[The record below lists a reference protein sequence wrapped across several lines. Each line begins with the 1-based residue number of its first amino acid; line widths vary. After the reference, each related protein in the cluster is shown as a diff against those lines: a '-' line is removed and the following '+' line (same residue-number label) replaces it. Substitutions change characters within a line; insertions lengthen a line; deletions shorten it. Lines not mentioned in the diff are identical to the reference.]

1 MRDFVRMALSVIAA
15 FLLYSL
21 LSKISVSLLFLFN
34 FYSLIVIYFAL
45 EKGEIYG
52 ACLGAICGLLQDS
65 FSLSVFGVAGIAKTI
80 TGYSAGYF
88 SGKINVTP
96 IRRNFLFIFMLL
108 CLELLIWALL
118 YSFIFSENL
127 STGGGLL
134 IFQPLATAAIGSL
147 IYRFIRKLKSSRA
160 YNE

>member
-1 MRDFVRMALSVIAA
+1 MALSVIAA

-21 LSKISVSLLFLFN
+21 LAKISVSLLFLFN
-34 FYSLIVIYFAL
+34 FFSLIVIYYAL

-80 TGYSAGYF
+80 MGYSAGYF

-96 IRRNFLFIFMLL
+96 LRRNFLFIFMLL

-134 IFQPLATAAIGSL
+134 FFQPLATAAIGSL